1 MNIIQTWKTKN
12 VPAYYHGYI
21 NKITNLHPQWNYM
34 FFDDNA
40 IVDFMKSKMP
50 EYINVFNNLPYT
62 IQKIDFFRYLAI
74 YYYGGVYLD
83 LDMDISHNFDN
94 LMNSTVCSFPIEIKN
109 VSDHVLKLQNN
120 DILIGNYAFYSPP
133 RHPFLKNI
141 IDNIVSPVISD
152 KDINIAQSQH
162 TDSSKDVFV
171 YHTTGPILVSYTY
184 NTFTNKDIINLI
196 GPVPF
201 KKDQFGIYGEHCSHG
216 TWKT

>member
-21 NKITNLHPQWNYM
+21 NKIKNLHPQWNYM

-83 LDMDISHNFDN
+83 LDMDIFVHMDYISNKHIPTDIYYKGYWDVIF
-94 LMNSTVCSFPIEIKN
+94 FKPERAEFK
-109 VSDHVLKLQNN
+109 LK
-120 DILIGNYAFYSPP
+120 
-133 RHPFLKNI
+133 
-141 IDNIVSPVISD
+141 
-152 KDINIAQSQH
+152 
-162 TDSSKDVFV
+162 
-171 YHTTGPILVSYTY
+171 TT
-184 NTFTNKDIINLI
+184 
-196 GPVPF
+196 
-201 KKDQFGIYGEHCSHG
+201 
-216 TWKT
+216 